1 MLKRIGA
8 FSTLTL
14 IALAATGAAP
24 AGADGPI
31 SVEGAKRAIRSAL
44 HADFDGGIAKG
55 SLKLGPCFRE
65 QHAVRCGVVLE
76 DGRGRSWH
84 GRGSAWPEPAD
95 GAITR
100 TITRFH
106 LHRATRG

>member
-1 MLKRIGA
+1 MLKRLGA

-24 AGADGPI
+24 AAADGPI
-31 SVEGAKRAIRSAL
+31 SVDGAKRAIRAAL
-44 HADFDGGIAKG
+44 QADFDGGIATG
-55 SLKLGPCFRE
+55 SLKLGPCFRN
-65 QHAVRCGVVLE
+65 QHAVRCTVGLE
-76 DGRGRSWH
+76 DSRGREWC

-100 TITRFH
+100 TVTRFH
-106 LHRATRG
+106 VHRSGGC